1 MVAMNT
7 PTLDGPWNSRYGFFA
22 GAMAGLRR
30 LLWAGFVVLGIIA
43 AAATETP
50 VESALPPPANLTAKS
65 GGNSEI
71 PLTWEASPGATNYTI
86 LVSTTQNDTKAR
98 RIPFEITG
106 TSFDVTHL
114 KNDTT
119 YYFRVKALSPAG
131 ASGFSREVSA
141 TTRVTVQ
148 PLPDG
153 IYTLAPR
160 NAPQL
165 RLQADGGTISVREK
179 STVAAQHWL
188 LKSVSRATYKIA
200 PVAVP
205 DQALEAAGQSAAAGA
220 TVDVGSYHGLAS
232 QQWTLAF
239 SNRGY
244 RLTPAS
250 ASGLALNAS
259 GEAAGAGVNQS
270 TADGADAQAWI
281 ILPLPEGGPDGAPD
295 PGTAYVP
302 AGYKLVFSDEF
313 NGDKIDATKWETL
326 APYSQPH
333 LNDEIECYSPE
344 SVIVKDGFCILRAEK
359 APTNCGEKYPWRSG
373 AITSRATFT
382 HAYYEARIKV
392 PQGAGLWP
400 AFWTTSSKRW
410 PPEWDFFEIQNM
422 VGTLYQYMHP
432 TKDARLTWVK
442 GVMDSDSI
450 YTTGEGMPNPYDG
463 FVVYGAEVTPM
474 GITMWINGRMSAQ
487 WEVSTDTTDPMWVN
501 CELAVGGKWPGLPD
515 DTTPRPAD
523 MVIDYIR
530 VYQ

>member
-1 MVAMNT
+1 MNT
-7 PTLDGPWNSRYGFFA
+7 PTLNRARSSRGVFLA
-22 GAMAGLRR
+22 GATVGLLR
-30 LLWAGFVVLGIIA
+30 LLLAGFLAWGMVA
-43 AAATETP
+43 MAATETP
-50 VESALPPPANLTAKS
+50 AESSLPPPANVTAKS

-86 LVSTTQNDTKAR
+86 FMSTTQNDSNAR

-106 TSFDVTHL
+106 TSFTVTHL

-131 ASGFSREVSA
+131 TSGFSGEVSA
-141 TTRVTVQ
+141 NTCITVQ

-153 IYTLAPR
+153 VYTLAPR
-160 NAPQL
+160 QAPQM
-165 RLQADGGTISVREK
+165 RLQADGGTITVREK
-179 STVAAQHWL
+179 SALPAQHWL
-188 LKSVSRATYKIA
+188 LKSIDRATYKIA
-200 PVAVP
+200 PAAVP
-205 DQALEAAGQSAAAGA
+205 DQALGVAGQSAAAGA
-220 TVDVGSYHGLAS
+220 SVDVGSYHGLAS

-244 RLTPAS
+244 RLTPAH
-250 ASGLALNAS
+250 ASSLALNAS
-259 GEAAGAGVNQS
+259 GKTAGAGVNQS
-270 TADGADAQAWI
+270 AADGTDAQAWI
-281 ILPLPEGGPDGAPD
+281 ILPLPEGGSDGAPD
-295 PGTAYVP
+295 PGTTYVP
-302 AGYKLVFSDEF
+302 TGYKLVFSDEF
-313 NGDKIDATKWETL
+313 NGDTIDLTKWETL

-359 APTNCGEKYPWRSG
+359 APTSCGEKYPWRSG

-432 TKDARLTWVK
+432 TKDAKLTWVK
-442 GVMDSDSI
+442 GAMGSDSV
-450 YTTGEGMPNPYDG
+450 YTAGEGMPNPYDG
-463 FVVYGAEVTPM
+463 FVVYGAEVTPK

-501 CELAVGGKWPGLPD
+501 CELAIGGKWAGSPD
-515 DTTPRPAD
+515 DTTPHPAD